1 MRFLQTDTTGAIRDG
16 QETKE
21 GNPGERQPAID
32 RVQSSETAIVSVG
45 HTWLKNWTSGF
56 RCDARADEKTGVSFV
71 EVRYLVDGYY
81 DPAPADAKRARLERY
96 LPALQEH
103 FQCAVSDAGGCLVL
117 TVRERQA
124 T

>member
-1 MRFLQTDTTGAIRDG
+1 MPTKKAMRATPANVSRLLTAANHQKQRPYPSAIRG
-16 QETKE
+16 
-21 GNPGERQPAID
+21 
-32 RVQSSETAIVSVG
+32 
-45 HTWLKNWTSGF
+45 WKNWTSGF

-71 EVRYLVDGYY
+71 EVRCLVDGYY
-81 DPAPADAKRARLERY
+81 DPAPEHAKRARLERY